1 MHDDVLG
8 GFIPFL
14 LLAVGFANSLLDPQ
28 IMDTDI
34 ATNHRYRH
42 DLQAI
47 YTNDIIVEAML

>member
-8 GFIPFL
+8 GFIILL

-28 IMDTDI
+28 IMDTNI

-42 DLQAI
+42 DLQII